1 MKLKNI
7 FYLSILLTFIYS
19 KDNSSV
25 QKIPY
30 SVWDSDSS
38 NIGPAEI
45 WFQDWVD
52 YTRLFIKSVDDT
64 VEIDKHPYSKTDF
77 KKTYMNDKV
86 IAKPT
91 YVQMLGNI
99 TWEKKQNWKN
109 GVLNKFKWH
118 VDRDQNWKYTNTSLS
133 GTAKIENKKLYL
145 RIFDY
150 DKLIIDTK
158 SRIRKYK

>member
-1 MKLKNI
+1 MKSKNI

-25 QKIPY
+25 QKIPQ

-64 VEIDKHPYSKTDF
+64 VKIDKHPYSKTDF

-86 IAKPT
+86 IVKPT

-99 TWEKKQNWKN
+99 IWEKKQNWKN

-118 VDRDQNWKYTNTSLS
+118 VDRDQNWKYINTSLS

-150 DKLIIDTK
+150 DKLIIDIK